1 MKLSDRMAK
10 KASGLED
17 SIYGGNGLLE
27 KVVDLACLQIWFRG
41 GIVIS
46 GQVLCWS
53 EEPGVV

>member
-1 MKLSDRMAK
+1 MAK

-46 GQVLCWS
+46 RQVICWS